1 MSSLDASQTN
11 VETSNAAEREVHVL
25 GELVYG
31 YTLLVTRVVEYGASA
46 NTLLSGQASTAPE
59 GARIDFYLE
68 GSVIGPKLTG
78 TVKGVDYLY
87 FRADGRAQLHIHAEI
102 TTEDGKK
109 IALAA
114 DGIAIPELDDFVS
127 RLYFALF
134 EHPEVKA
141 WTVVGDKQCG
151 NPRIIHADPDAIAGA
166 ARLRYL
172 EDRAANLVAV
182 ANAHLVVGQ
191 SLHSEVLAER
201 LSRDRTNAAGM
212 PV

>member
-1 MSSLDASQTN
+1 MA
-11 VETSNAAEREVHVL
+11 
-25 GELVYG
+25 
-31 YTLLVTRVVEYGASA
+31 RV
-46 NTLLSGQASTAPE
+46 SGQVEQRVDVGDSH
-59 GARIDFYLE
+59 LL
-68 GSVIGPKLTG
+68 GSRG
-78 TVKGVDYLY
+78 
-87 FRADGRAQLHIHAEI
+87 
-102 TTEDGKK
+102 
-109 IALAA
+109 
-114 DGIAIPELDDFVS
+114 ELDDFVS